1 MTGQALPAY
10 QAAKEGVAYFT
21 LSAPG
26 LLRFTGDTYV
36 EFLQRQTSNDLGLLS
51 PQQVVPS
58 LLTSAQGRVLEHFS
72 LAQDGGSLL
81 MLTQPGHGPGLATYF
96 QKRIF
101 FNDQVAIQDQSDAYA
116 QIELHGPLAVQALA
130 RLGLEPVAALDGL
143 RAAEWQGHPV
153 HLITQSGYGS
163 PYSVLLLL
171 PKPAAPVLLA
181 SLQLPELNTS
191 QRELLR
197 IEAGLPGD
205 PEFNHQYTPFELGLD
220 RLVSATKGCYTGQEV
235 LARQVTYDKVVRK
248 LAQVSSQQ
256 PLAPGQRLRAEGKP
270 VGEITSAAASPTDGH
285 LALAVLR
292 RPHDQAGVTLTTE
305 NGENA
310 VILGVT

>member
-1 MTGQALPAY
+1 MTLQAPPAY
-10 QAAKEGVAYFT
+10 QAAKEGAAYFT

-26 LLRFTGDTYV
+26 LLRFTGETHVD
-36 EFLQRQTSNDLGLLS
+36 FLQRQTSNDLGLLS
-51 PQQVVPS
+51 PQQAVPS

-72 LAQDGGSLL
+72 LAQDGDNLL
-81 MLTQPGHGPGLATYF
+81 MLTQPGHGPGLAAYF

-101 FNDQVAIQDQSDAYA
+101 FNDQVVVQDQSDAYA

-130 RLGLEPVAALDGL
+130 RLGLEPVAALDSL

-153 HLITQSGYGS
+153 HLITQPGYGS
-163 PYSVLLLL
+163 PYRYLLMLPQPTAPALL
-171 PKPAAPVLLA
+171 V
-181 SLQLPELNTS
+181 SLQLSELNAS

-248 LAQVSSQQ
+248 LARISSQQ
-256 PLAPGQRLRAEGKP
+256 PLAPGQRLLAEDKP
-270 VGEITSAAASPTDGH
+270 VGEVTSAANSPTHGP

-292 RPHDQAGVTLTTE
+292 RTHDQPGTRLTTE
-305 NGENA
+305 NGEEA
-310 VILGVT
+310 VILE